1 MRCRN
6 ILPCLVGV
14 ALGGL
19 LAFAQSAVWAEEL
32 TGRQIID
39 RVSELHERDFE
50 KEVQKMTLIDKSGTT
65 EERLV
70 YRYARDEGATARF
83 LLVFHEPA
91 GIKGSALLTW
101 QHDDK
106 DDDQWLYL
114 PAMGK
119 QLKRIAKGGRK
130 NAFMGT
136 DYTFE
141 DLVSESRDK
150 FTYERLPDQQIDG
163 VDCHVVD
170 TIPSDPE
177 VAKESG
183 YKSRRLYVRKDNL
196 FIVRTDYFDRRGNEL
211 KRQTATDLV
220 EIGNGGW
227 RANASRMENLRSGHA
242 TEIKVV
248 ERKFAEEEV
257 PESIFRER
265 FILSGRHVK

>member
-1 MRCRN
+1 MCRRK
-6 ILPCLVGV
+6 ILPCLLGI

-19 LAFAQSAVWAEEL
+19 LALGQGEVRAGEL

-50 KEVQKMTLIDKSGTT
+50 KEIQKMTLIDKSGAT

-70 YRYARDEGATARF
+70 YRYARDEGTTARF

-150 FTYERLPDQQIDG
+150 FTYNLLPDQQVEGADSY
-163 VDCHVVD
+163 VVD
-170 TIPSDPE
+170 AVPSDPE
-177 VAKESG
+177 VEKESG
-183 YKSRRLYVRKDNL
+183 YKFRRLYVRKDNM

-211 KRQTATDLV
+211 KRQTATGLV

-248 ERKFAEEEV
+248 ERNFAEAEV
-257 PESIFRER
+257 PADIFRER